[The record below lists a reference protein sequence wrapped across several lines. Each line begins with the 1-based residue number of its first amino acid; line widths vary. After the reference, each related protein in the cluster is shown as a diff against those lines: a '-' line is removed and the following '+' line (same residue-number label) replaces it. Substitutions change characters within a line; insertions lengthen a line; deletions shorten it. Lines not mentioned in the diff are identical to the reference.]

1 MTAITKITSN
11 KIFGGTQKVFA
22 HDSKE
27 LGCSMRFAIFIPPQC
42 DQGKAPVIY
51 WLSGLECTEANC
63 IQKSGIQR
71 HAAEHGVIIVC
82 PDTSPRGLNLPGEK
96 DSWDFGEG
104 AGFYLDATEAPW
116 NKNYRMYSYV
126 TSELIDVVNAN
137 FPVIPGKQSIMGH
150 SMGGHGAL
158 VCALKNP
165 TLYKSVSAF
174 APICNPSQGAWG
186 KKALEGYLGP
196 QSKGLWSQWD
206 ATELVKSFKGDP
218 MELFIDQGTAD
229 QFLSQLLP
237 ENLINTCKDTQ
248 MPTILKMREGYDHSY
263 YYIATF
269 IGEHVAYHAQHLCN

>member
-1 MTAITKITSN
+1 MTILTKISSN
-11 KIFGGTQKVFA
+11 KMFGGVQNVFA

-27 LGCSMRFAIFIPPQC
+27 LGCSMKFAIFIPQEC
-42 DQGKAPVIY
+42 GYSKVPVIY
-51 WLSGLECTEANC
+51 WLSGLECNETNC

-71 HAAEHGVIIVC
+71 YAAEYGIVIVC

-104 AGFYLDATEAPW
+104 AGFYVDATETPW

-126 TSELIDVVNAN
+126 TSELIDVINAN

-158 VCALKNP
+158 ICALKNP
-165 TLYKSVSAF
+165 NLYRSVSAF

-186 KKALEGYLGP
+186 KKALEGYLGAEN
-196 QSKGLWSQWD
+196 KGLWPQWD
-206 ATELVKSFKGDP
+206 ATELVKSYSGP
-218 MELFIDQGTAD
+218 PIELFIDQGAAD
-229 QFLSQLLP
+229 PFLTQLLP
-237 ENLINTCKDTQ
+237 ENLIDACKDTQ
-248 MPTILKMREGYDHSY
+248 IPAILQMREGYDHSY

-269 IGEHVAYHAQHLCN
+269 IGKHVAYHAEYLCN